1 MAKKKKNQHYVPEF
15 YLKNW
20 TIEGKNQIYV
30 YDKKT
35 KKSFL
40 TNVNNVASERYF
52 YDIDFS
58 GILKKEDLIEYGLP
72 MCDIEHLDDGQYIEN
87 YFANEIE
94 GDFQNRISRIIERVS
109 RMNNWELNNC
119 YFVNQADKL
128 TLSYHLAIQFIRVK
142 SLRSRFAEES
152 DCIEQ
157 ILQDMGANPNTIE
170 KYTVQDKHL
179 PYLHAKMIQNRHS
192 ISELTYAFNDLTWS
206 LFLNRTE
213 QPFFTS
219 DCPIGTQEHIH
230 HPFLSMRGLRCKGV
244 EAFFPLNP
252 NIMLSMVDGD
262 YHTHMKANERRICDN
277 CRTENVAYYNSLQCY
292 ESERYI
298 FSNTAD
304 FSIVD
309 KIIAKNSRAFDFP
322 RTEMNYG
329 GKTYLPRNNK

>member
-1 MAKKKKNQHYVPEF
+1 MAKEKKNQHYVPEF

-119 YFVNQADKL
+119 YFVNQPDKL
-128 TLSYHLAIQFIRVK
+128 TLSYHLALQLVRVK
-142 SLRSRFAEES
+142 SLRSRFAEQS
-152 DCIEQ
+152 DCMEQ
-157 ILQDMGANPNTIE
+157 ILQDMGAKPHIIE
-170 KYTVQDKHL
+170 KYTVNDKHL
-179 PYLHAKMIQNRHS
+179 SYLQAKMILNRRT
-192 ISELTYAFNDLTWS
+192 ISELAHAFYDLSWS
-206 LFLNRTE
+206 LFLNHTK

-219 DCPIGTQEHIH
+219 DSPIGMQEHVH
-230 HPFLSMRGLRCKGV
+230 DPFLSMRGLRCKGIEV
-244 EAFFPLNP
+244 FFPLSP
-252 NIMLSMVDGD
+252 NIILLMVDGN
-262 YHTHMKANERRICDN
+262 YHTHMKTKERRILGN
-277 CRTENVAYYNSLQCY
+277 CRIENVEYCNSLQCY
-292 ESERYI
+292 ESDRYI
-298 FSNTAD
+298 FSNTND

-309 KIIAKNSRAFDFP
+309 KILVKNPRAFDSP